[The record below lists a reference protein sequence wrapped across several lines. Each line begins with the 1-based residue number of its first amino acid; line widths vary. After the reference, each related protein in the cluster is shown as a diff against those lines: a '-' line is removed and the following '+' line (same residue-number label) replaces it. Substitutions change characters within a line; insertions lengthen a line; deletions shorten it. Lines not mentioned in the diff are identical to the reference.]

1 MNLAHKP
8 WRIVVAAL
16 IPIALFMSLVV
27 WAFASPVGAAP
38 DDDYHIASIWCAQ
51 GDRAG
56 VCEAGASEGERL
68 VPRATVLSSIC
79 YAHHSDVNGNCPVPD
94 AQSLVPTDRGNFND
108 HGYPPV
114 YYAAMSVF
122 ASSHLNASV
131 ITIRVVNAFLYVAML
146 TALFLLLPVRRRGL
160 LVWSAL
166 ATLIPLGMFLVAST
180 NPSGWAVL
188 SATTLWLALLG
199 YYETTSRGRRIGL
212 GILAALST
220 IIGAGARADAATYG
234 VLAMILV
241 VVLKAERTRLF
252 LLRSLLPVAL
262 TIVSVLLYLS
272 ASQGGVITR
281 QATPLSPY
289 EFVWLLWKNLIDLP
303 WFYASSF
310 GYTGLG
316 WLDTFMP
323 VAVWGSVLLVVC
335 GLGFWGL
342 GRVTWRKVVVVAVA
356 ALAAIVVPLYILMR
370 EHIHVGTGVQPR
382 YIYPLLILLIGL
394 CLYGL
399 NRFDL
404 GLSRTQLVLAGALL
418 VIANTVAVYVN
429 IHRYTTG
436 TDVQNLNLN
445 SNVAWWWPIPVHP
458 TQMWLLGAFAFAV
471 AVAAVVTLA
480 LADARRN
487 GLTGFRYRALDPSMA
502 GE

>member
-1 MNLAHKP
+1 MRAAWKP
-8 WRIVVAAL
+8 WRIVVAVL
-16 IPIALFMSLVV
+16 MPVALFFGLVA

-38 DDDYHIASIWCAQ
+38 DDDYHLTSIWCAQ

-56 VCEAGASEGERL
+56 LCEPGPKPDERS
-68 VPRATVLSSIC
+68 VPRAMTLSSLC
-79 YAHHSDVNGNCPVPD
+79 YAHHSEIPGKCAIPD
-94 AQSLVPTDRGNFND
+94 AEGLVPTDRGNFND

-114 YYAAMSVF
+114 YYAVMSVF
-122 ASSHLNASV
+122 ASPHLGTAV
-131 ITIRVVNAFLYVAML
+131 ISIRVFNAFLYVGLL
-146 TALFLLLPVRRRGL
+146 TALFLLLPARRRGL

-166 ATLIPLGMFLVAST
+166 ATLIPLGLFLVAST

-199 YYETTSRGRRIGL
+199 YYEAASRGRTIGL
-212 GILAALST
+212 GVVAAIST

-241 VVLKAERTRLF
+241 VVLKAERTRAF
-252 LLRSLLPVAL
+252 LLRSLLPVGLA
-262 TIVSVLLYLS
+262 IVSVLLYLS

-281 QATPLSPY
+281 QHSTLPPY
-289 EFVWLLWKNLIDLP
+289 EFAWLLWKNLLDLP

-323 VAVWGSVLLVVC
+323 VSVWGSVTLVVS
-335 GLGFWGL
+335 GLAFWGL
-342 GRVTWRKVVVVAVA
+342 GRMTARKVVVLAIS
-356 ALAAIVVPLYILMR
+356 ALAVVFVPLYILMR
-370 EHIHVGTGVQPR
+370 EQIHVGTGVQPR
-382 YIYPLLILLIGL
+382 YIYPLLILLVGL
-394 CLYGL
+394 CLYGM

-404 GLSRTQLVLAGALL
+404 GLSRLQLIVMGALL
-418 VIANTVAVYVN
+418 IGANGIALYTN

-436 TDVQNLNLN
+436 TDAQYLNLN
-445 SNVAWWWPIPVHP
+445 SGVVWWWPIPVLP
-458 TQMWLLGAFAFAV
+458 MQMWVLGSFAFAV
-471 AVAAVVTLA
+471 AVAAAVVLGLST
-480 LADARRN
+480 ARRN
-487 GLTGFRYRALDPSMA
+487 ALRGFRYRALESTVT